1 MEKDQV
7 LGVRAVLAGV
17 FGTLTAVWGWFGWL
31 VLGWAALMLTDWLVG
46 SALASRAG
54 HWSSK
59 KLREGA
65 LHKAGMILVFVIALA
80 ADLLIRLALE
90 NIPDLELPFEYE
102 VMLAPLVVVW
112 YIIGELGSLAEHAV
126 RMGAPVPKW
135 LLRVLDAGRR
145 AVDGTGGKLTGE
157 KPPEKDEEKA
167 EKPGAPEKEA
177 ESGTPAAPEKE
188 EKK

>member
-135 LLRVLDAGRR
+135 LMRVLDAGRR
-145 AVDGTGGKLTGE
+145 AVDGAGGKLTD
-157 KPPEKDEEKA
+157 KKSPEKDTEKA
-167 EKPGAPEKEA
+167 EKSGAPAPPEKET
-177 ESGTPAAPEKE
+177 EPEKG
-188 EKK
+188 EKQ